1 MTGRAERSEDID
13 VRTYGNAGPPA
24 FVLHGG
30 PGAAGYMAPVCRE
43 LSDAFAVF
51 EPLQRLSG
59 DVRLTVAQHVTD
71 LRNVIERYAEGGV
84 VTLVGHSWGAMLALA
99 LTAEYPGLVRG
110 LVLIGCGTFDIASRR
125 ILEATVDQRMTPA
138 IRLRLRRLTCTIT
151 DSDVRMCVT
160 GQLLEAVYS
169 YELEPHTDETEY
181 HDSQGHR
188 ESWQDMLRLQREE
201 VYPARFSR
209 IGVPALMVHGAEDP
223 HPGDAIYASLR
234 GVMPQLEYV
243 ELARC
248 GHYPWWER
256 HAKEAFFA
264 VLRDWLAWNMT

>member
-1 MTGRAERSEDID
+1 
-13 VRTYGNAGPPA
+13 
-24 FVLHGG
+24 
-30 PGAAGYMAPVCRE
+30 MAPVCRE
-43 LSDAFAVF
+43 LSDAFTVV

-59 DVRLTVAQHVTD
+59 AVPLTVAQHVSD
-71 LRNVIERYAEGGV
+71 LRNVMERYAQGGI

-99 LTAEYPGLVRG
+99 LAAEYPGLVRG
-110 LVLIGCGTFDIASRR
+110 LVLIGCGTFDTASRR
-125 ILEATVDQRMTPA
+125 ILEATVEQRMTPDV
-138 IRLRLRRLTCTIT
+138 RLRLRRLPRTVA
-151 DSDVRMCVT
+151 DPDVRMCVM
-160 GQLLEAVYS
+160 GRLVESVYS

-188 ESWQDMLRLQREE
+188 ESWQDMLRLQRVG

-209 IGVPALMVHGAEDP
+209 IGVPALMVHGAQDP

-243 ELARC
+243 ELVRC

-256 HAKEAFFA
+256 HAKDAFFA
-264 VLRDWLAWNMT
+264 VLRDWLAWNTT

>member
-1 MTGRAERSEDID
+1 MTSRAERSQDID
-13 VRTYGNAGPPA
+13 VRTYGNAGPPV

-43 LSDAFAVF
+43 FSDAFAVF

-59 DVRLTVAQHVTD
+59 DVPLTVAQHVSD
-71 LRNVIERYAEGGV
+71 LRSVMERHARDGN

-99 LTAEYPGLVRG
+99 LAAEYPGLVRG
-110 LVLIGCGTFDIASRR
+110 LVLIGCGTFDTASRR
-125 ILEATVDQRMTPA
+125 ILEATVEQRTTPC
-138 IRLRLRRLTCTIT
+138 IRLRLRGLSRTIA
-151 DSDVRMCVT
+151 DSDVRMCVM
-160 GQLLEAVYS
+160 GRLVEPVYS

-209 IGVPALMVHGAEDP
+209 IGVPALMVHGGEDP
-223 HPGDAIYASLR
+223 HPGDAIYACLR
-234 GVMPQLEYV
+234 EVMPQLEYV

-256 HAKEAFFA
+256 HAKGAFFA
-264 VLRDWLAWNMT
+264 VLRDWLAWNTT

>member
-1 MTGRAERSEDID
+1 
-13 VRTYGNAGPPA
+13 
-24 FVLHGG
+24 
-30 PGAAGYMAPVCRE
+30 MAPVCRE
-43 LSDAFAVF
+43 LSDEFAVV

-59 DVRLTVAQHVTD
+59 DVPLTVAQHVSD
-71 LRNVIERYAEGGV
+71 LRSVMERHARDGN

-99 LTAEYPGLVRG
+99 LAAEYPGLVRG
-110 LVLIGCGTFDIASRR
+110 LVLIGCGTFDTASRR
-125 ILEATVDQRMTPA
+125 ILEATVEQRTTPDV
-138 IRLRLRRLTCTIT
+138 RLRLRRLVRTVA
-151 DSDVRMCVT
+151 DPDVRMCVM
-160 GQLLEAVYS
+160 GRLVEPAYS

-209 IGVPALMVHGAEDP
+209 IGAPALMVHGAQDP
-223 HPGDAIYASLR
+223 HPGDAIYAGLR
-234 GVMPQLEYV
+234 EVMPQLEYV

-256 HAKEAFFA
+256 HAKGAFFA
-264 VLRDWLAWNMT
+264 VLRDWLAWNTT